1 MGVQTERDDAS
12 GLHVSDRYFEPEGDP
27 GRHGIFWN
35 ATDICILYVI
45 VSGLFM
51 LVTTGLD
58 IDAGVISYFLLLI
71 GCSAFILVLRS
82 RWHRKHRLIC
92 CVCSLIVWLAAIWI
106 VQDRFVH
113 GAKELV
119 LCMSAVVNRTYSG
132 TGGGYSAAGISADK
146 DIHIFILLVF
156 IPVIYILALA
166 MTTVRQMLM
175 VYMIVLPVVL
185 VLALC
190 GACDSTIGLFLVL
203 TGVLL
208 CMVHTGTLRQTRMW
222 GGTRKKLRTK
232 NTVRYENI
240 QKTGI
245 LISLMVCVVL
255 FIPGYS
261 LVRPILSFSLKPLE
275 TVSIRVQSSFLSQA
289 VKILPDI
296 SAGKWNLQVESVGGG
311 VDEGSLKGT
320 KGYQIDNMEDLKVTI
335 DKKPEENIFLRG
347 FVGTIYGQGS
357 WTGGYGT
364 TFDAAALNWNTDGS
378 PRLYIQNLTFLR
390 TSYALEQAGSS
401 DPGISGSMSGISAE
415 AASMQVERINA
426 NDRYTYV
433 PYGVYLNDYYSVA
446 SGDGY
451 VESQNEQADRYP
463 FYFRKDIDR
472 VLGAWN
478 LADGTDSVM
487 DRVEESY
494 RAYCVTNCLDVSGF
508 PGGMVSYDSTYGDP
522 DHSDSA
528 YSEYGTE
535 TPDGP
540 ASSAEELAQLIR
552 TSASEGRWKGQQNI
566 DDITAWIRKY
576 LNENY
581 EYSKENAD
589 APDGT
594 DELEYFL
601 FDSRKGNSVNF
612 ASAAVM
618 MYRMYGIPARYVVG
632 YELTYSM
639 FTAQP
644 DGTYTAAAQGENS
657 QAWAEIYKDG
667 IGWVPEDLTP
677 GVMGTYDEV
686 GPGGE
691 LIEQNTA
698 TADEPSNDEQS
709 RTDEKDG
716 SDNTS
721 YNRNY
726 TVGQLIG
733 YLLFIVSSIFVLT
746 FFVLFI
752 RKICLDLG
760 YTFAGRRT
768 CKQRLIGEFQA
779 FYKKMLR
786 FGLSDEIDSQDEKFA
801 LFCENYFMACRPD
814 VASMVRPCIDRLY
827 DICYGGDTA
836 TEKDVVDMRK
846 LVAAVYVHSRKA
858 GKDISVRLKS

>member
-12 GLHVSDRYFEPEGDP
+12 GLHVSDRYFEPDGVP
-27 GRHGIFWN
+27 GRHGVLWSVI
-35 ATDICILYVI
+35 DICILLAM

-58 IDAGVISYFLLLI
+58 IKTSVLSYIILLML
-71 GCSAFILVLRS
+71 CSAFALAMRS
-82 RWHRKHRLIC
+82 KWHRKHRLIC
-92 CVCSLIVWLAAIWI
+92 FVCSLIVWLAVIWI

-113 GAKELV
+113 GAREFV

-132 TGGGYSAAGISADK
+132 TVGGYSTVGMSDDK
-146 DIHIFILLVF
+146 DIHIFVLLVF

-166 MTTVRQMLM
+166 VTTVRQMLM
-175 VYMIVLPVVL
+175 VYMIVFPMVL

-190 GACDSTIGLFLVL
+190 GACDSTVGLFLVL
-203 TGVLL
+203 IGLLL
-208 CMVHTGTLRQTRMW
+208 CVVHTGMLKQNRMW
-222 GGTRKKLRTK
+222 GGPRKKLRTK
-232 NTVRYENI
+232 NTIRYENI

-245 LISLMVCVVL
+245 LVSLMVCVVL
-255 FIPGYS
+255 FIPGYF
-261 LVRPILSFSLKPLE
+261 LVRPVLSFSLKPLE

-320 KGYQIDNMEDLKVTI
+320 KGYQIDNMEDIKVTI

-357 WTGGYGT
+357 WIGGYGT

-378 PRLYIQNLTFLR
+378 PRLYIQNLPFLR
-390 TSYALEQAGSS
+390 TSYAIEQAGST
-401 DPGISGSMSGISAE
+401 DLGISGSMSGISAE
-415 AASMQVERINA
+415 PASMQIERINA

-451 VESQNEQADRYP
+451 VEAQNEQEDRYP

-478 LADGTDSVM
+478 LADGTESVM

-494 RAYCVTNCLDVSGF
+494 RAYCETNYLDVSGF
-508 PGGMVSYDSTYGDP
+508 SG
-522 DHSDSA
+522 
-528 YSEYGTE
+528 
-535 TPDGP
+535 GP
-540 ASSAEELAQLIR
+540 ASSAEELTQLIR
-552 TSASEGRWKGQQNI
+552 TATSEGRWKGQQNI

-576 LNENY
+576 LNDNY

-589 APDGT
+589 APDYT

-632 YELTYSM
+632 YELPYSM

-644 DGTYTAAAQGENS
+644 DGTYTAIAQGENS
-657 QAWAEIYKDG
+657 QAWAEIYEDG

-698 TADEPSNDEQS
+698 AAEEPSNDEQS
-709 RTDEKDG
+709 GIDEKEE
-716 SDNTS
+716 SDNGS
-721 YNRNY
+721 YKRNY

-733 YLLFIVSSIFVLT
+733 YLLFIVPFIVVLI

-752 RKICLDLG
+752 RKLCLDLG
-760 YTFAGRRT
+760 YTFAGRRS

-786 FGLSDEIDSQDEKFA
+786 FGLSDEIDSQNEEFA
-801 LFCENYFMACRPD
+801 LFCENYFIARRPD

-827 DICYGGDTA
+827 DICYGGETA

-858 GKDISVRLKS
+858 GKDISGRFKS